1 MRHGQLALREDESGG
16 RVGQQ
21 HVEGVEE
28 GGALRLWVSGRGRAD
43 VGGVGDAGVNDVKVG
58 ALDERQT
65 VVGAAAARLLQG
77 GEDVVDELDVLQG
90 VAGNELLRVRGR
102 WGHYEILA
110 ELCDRTTPT
119 LCGQVRKREDCA
131 QRIDHLLFGSHL
143 SVTTKP
149 NSDGVVELHQFFVLF
164 EKIRRVLSLLHF
176 HDPVLVLQGLS
187 HLILLPGHFDHIAQ
201 RVQMVRGLLQ
211 NGLEALLCF
220 ANLFMIR

>member
-1 MRHGQLALREDESGG
+1 MTMTLT
-16 RVGQQ
+16 QQ
-21 HVEGVEE
+21 AVTIAMV
-28 GGALRLWVSGRGRAD
+28 
-43 VGGVGDAGVNDVKVG
+43 
-58 ALDERQT
+58 
-65 VVGAAAARLLQG
+65 
-77 GEDVVDELDVLQG
+77 
-90 VAGNELLRVRGR
+90 VAGTMLTRFLPFLLFPAGKPTPKFVK
-102 WGHYEILA
+102 YLA
-110 ELCDRTTPT
+110 T
-119 LCGQVRKREDCA
+119 LCGKVRKREDCA

-149 NSDGVVELHQFFVLF
+149 NSDGVVELHQFSVLF

-201 RVQMVRGLLQ
+201 RVQMDRGLLQ